1 MPRIQDL
8 LGFMAIFQPPLLDKL
23 TQKRMDVYFMGK
35 KEQHTNYSHTFWFKK
50 YYYNWKENLKTGF
63 TQKVNYMPF
72 K

>member
-50 YYYNWKENLKTGF
+50 YYYN
-63 TQKVNYMPF
+63 
-72 K
+72 